1 MNTNENAYTLS
12 DPDWLRAVE
21 FHGHMCP
28 GLAYGFRA
36 AKVAMREF
44 QVRSLDE
51 EIVAVVE
58 NDSCAVDAIQTLV
71 GCTFGKGNLVFRD
84 MGKQVYTFF
93 SRGTGKGLRI
103 AVEFRDDE
111 TPEESGVW
119 QRFREGDRSADTLE
133 RVNRLRESKIRKI
146 LGAREEAILKVSAP
160 ETGLPAK
167 ARIYPSVR
175 CSRCGE
181 KVMEPR
187 TRLHDGA
194 VFCIPCHEKR

>member
-1 MNTNENAYTLS
+1 MNENAFSLS
-12 DPDWLRAVE
+12 DPDWERAVA

-36 AKVAMREF
+36 AKAAMREF
-44 QVRSLDE
+44 QDRSEDE
-51 EIVAVVE
+51 EIVALVE

-71 GCTFGKGNLVFRD
+71 GCTFGKGNLIFRD

-93 SRGTGKGLRI
+93 SRVTGKGLRM

-119 QRFREGDRSADTLE
+119 KRFREGDRSAETMD
-133 RVNRLRESKIRKI
+133 RVSRLRDRKIRKI
-146 LGAREEAILKVSAP
+146 LGAREEDVLKMSAP

-187 TRLHDGA
+187 TRLHDGSLL
-194 VFCIPCHEKR
+194 CIPCYEKR